1 MTSNALPRQ
10 FALDLGR
17 AHRASLG
24 NFLPGGDRAL
34 ISTLQ
39 KITEQWTAS
48 TETQAIV
55 DANPLNHRWIY
66 WWGAPGSGRSHLL
79 RALMHAAQ
87 NASLSYYYLSNDDP
101 SAWVKLEAE
110 LPQQLKAVIPTA
122 IAVDDVDLLDERL
135 SSALFRVLNAARD
148 SQHLYVFMAGSDAP
162 ANLKLRDDLRTRLAW
177 GLVFQT
183 HLLSDHEKIQALE
196 QAASDRGLVLSPDVM
211 PWLLSR
217 FYRDMPNLM
226 ALLDALDAYSLET
239 KRAVT
244 LPLVRELL
252 QLSSSPN
259 NELMNR

>member
-1 MTSNALPRQ
+1 MSSNALPRQ

-17 AHRASLG
+17 THQASLG

-39 KITEQWTAS
+39 KITAQWAAS
-48 TETQAIV
+48 SATPAIV

-87 NASLSYYYLSNDDP
+87 NASLPQYYLSNDDP
-101 SAWVKLEAE
+101 SAWVKLEAA
-110 LPQQLKAVIPTA
+110 LPQQLKAAIPTVIA
-122 IAVDDVDLLDERL
+122 IDDVDLLDERL
-135 SSALFRVLNAARD
+135 SSALFRILNTVRD
-148 SQHLYVFMAGSDAP
+148 SQQLYVFMAGSDAP
-162 ANLKLRDDLRTRLAW
+162 ANLKLREDVRTRLAW

-183 HLLSDHEKIQALE
+183 HLLSDHEKIRALE
-196 QAASDRGLVLSPDVM
+196 QAASDRGLVLSPDVL

-259 NELMNR
+259 NELMSR

>member
-1 MTSNALPRQ
+1 MSSNALPRQ

-17 AHRASLG
+17 AHQASLS

-34 ISTLQ
+34 ISTLE
-39 KITEQWTAS
+39 KVAEQWAAS
-48 TETQAIV
+48 MAIPV
-55 DANPLNHRWIY
+55 IADANTLNHRWIY

-87 NASLSYYYLSNDDP
+87 TASLPYYYLRNDDP

-110 LPQQLKAVIPTA
+110 LPQQLKAAVPIA
-122 IAVDDVDLLDERL
+122 IAVDDVGLLDERL
-135 SSALFRVLNAARD
+135 SGALFRVLNAVRD
-148 SQHLYVFMAGSDAP
+148 NQQLYVFMAGSDAP
-162 ANLKLRDDLRTRLAW
+162 ANLKLREDLRTRLAW

-196 QAASDRGLVLSPDVM
+196 QAASDRGLVLSPDVL

>member
-1 MTSNALPRQ
+1 MSSNALPRQ

-17 AHRASLG
+17 AHQASLD

-259 NELMNR
+259 NVLMNR

>member
-1 MTSNALPRQ
+1 MSSDVLPRQ

-17 AHRASLG
+17 AHQASLD
-24 NFLPGGDRAL
+24 NFLPGGDSAL

-39 KITEQWTAS
+39 KITEQWAS
-48 TETQAIV
+48 PSATPAIV

-79 RALMHAAQ
+79 RALMYAAQ
-87 NASLSYYYLSNDDP
+87 NASLAYYYLNNHDP

-110 LPQQLKAVIPTA
+110 LPLQLKAATPTA

-135 SSALFRVLNAARD
+135 SSVLFRVLNAARD
-148 SQHLYVFMAGSDAP
+148 SQQLYVFMAGSDAP
-162 ANLKLRDDLRTRLAW
+162 ANLKLREDVRTRLAW

-196 QAASDRGLVLSPDVM
+196 QAASDRGLVLSPDVL

-217 FYRDMPNLM
+217 F
-226 ALLDALDAYSLET
+226 
-239 KRAVT
+239 
-244 LPLVRELL
+244 
-252 QLSSSPN
+252 
-259 NELMNR
+259 

>member
-1 MTSNALPRQ
+1 MSSNALPRQ

-17 AHRASLG
+17 THQASLG

-39 KITEQWTAS
+39 KIAEQWAVPSATP
-48 TETQAIV
+48 AIV

-79 RALMHAAQ
+79 RALLHAAQ
-87 NASLSYYYLSNDDP
+87 NASLACYYLSNDDP

-110 LPQQLKAVIPTA
+110 LPQQLKAATPTV

-135 SSALFRVLNAARD
+135 SSALFRVLNAVRD
-148 SQHLYVFMAGSDAP
+148 SQQLFVFMAGSDAP
-162 ANLKLRDDLRTRLAW
+162 ANLKLREDLRTRLAW

-196 QAASDRGLVLSPDVM
+196 QAASDRGLVLSPDVL

>member
-1 MTSNALPRQ
+1 MSSNALPRQ

-17 AHRASLG
+17 MHQASLG

-34 ISTLQ
+34 IATLQ
-39 KITEQWTAS
+39 KVAEQWTAS
-48 TETQAIV
+48 AAIPAEMDV
-55 DANPLNHRWIY
+55 NPLNHRWIY

-79 RALMHAAQ
+79 RALTHAAQ
-87 NASLSYYYLSNDDP
+87 CASLKSYYLRSDDP
-101 SAWVKLEAE
+101 STWVRLEAE
-110 LPQQLKAVIPTA
+110 LPQQLKGAIPTS
-122 IAVDDVDLLDERL
+122 IAVDDVNMLDERL
-135 SSALFRVLNAARD
+135 SGALFRILNAVRD
-148 SQHLYVFMAGSDAP
+148 SQQLFIFMAGSEAP
-162 ANLKLRDDLRTRLAW
+162 SSLKLREDLRTRLAW

-196 QAASDRGLVLSPDVM
+196 QAASDRGLVLSPDVL

-259 NELMNR
+259 NELMSR

>member
-1 MTSNALPRQ
+1 MSSNALPRQ

-17 AHRASLG
+17 THQASLS

-39 KITEQWTAS
+39 KITAQWDAPSATP
-48 TETQAIV
+48 AI
-55 DANPLNHRWIY
+55 ANTNPLNHRWIY

-87 NASLSYYYLSNDDP
+87 NASLTCYYLSNADP

-110 LPQQLKAVIPTA
+110 LPQQAKAATPTVIA
-122 IAVDDVDLLDERL
+122 IDDVNLLDERL
-135 SSALFRVLNAARD
+135 SGALFRVLNTVRD
-148 SQHLYVFMAGSDAP
+148 SQQLYIFMAGSDAP
-162 ANLKLRDDLRTRLAW
+162 ANLRLREDVRTRIAW

-196 QAASDRGLVLSPDVM
+196 QAASDRGLVLSPDVL

-252 QLSSSPN
+252 QLSSNPN

>member
-1 MTSNALPRQ
+1 MSSNALPRQ

-17 AHRASLG
+17 AHQASLD

-135 SSALFRVLNAARD
+135 SSALFRVLNAVRD

-196 QAASDRGLVLSPDVM
+196 QAASDRGLVLSTDVM

-259 NELMNR
+259 NELISR

>member
-1 MTSNALPRQ
+1 MSSNALPRQ

-17 AHRASLG
+17 THQASLG

-39 KITEQWTAS
+39 KITEQWTTS
-48 TETQAIV
+48 TETREIV

-87 NASLSYYYLSNDDP
+87 NASLPYYYLSNDDP
-101 SAWVKLEAE
+101 SAWIKLEAE

-135 SSALFRVLNAARD
+135 SSALFRVLNAVRD

-162 ANLKLRDDLRTRLAW
+162 ANLKVREDLRTRLAW

>member
-1 MTSNALPRQ
+1 MSSNALPRQ

-17 AHRASLG
+17 THQASLG

-39 KITEQWTAS
+39 KITAQWAAPS
-48 TETQAIV
+48 AAPAIV
-55 DANPLNHRWIY
+55 DANALNQRWIY

-87 NASLSYYYLSNDDP
+87 NASLSYYYVSNDDP

-110 LPQQLKAVIPTA
+110 LPQQLKAATPTA
-122 IAVDDVDLLDERL
+122 IAIDDVDLLDERL
-135 SSALFRVLNAARD
+135 SSALFRILNTVRD
-148 SQHLYVFMAGSDAP
+148 SQQLFVFMAGSDAP
-162 ANLKLRDDLRTRLAW
+162 ASLKLREDVRTRLAW

-196 QAASDRGLVLSPDVM
+196 QAASDRGLVLSPDVL

>member
-1 MTSNALPRQ
+1 MSSNALPRQ

-17 AHRASLG
+17 VHQATLG

-34 ISTLQ
+34 ISTLE
-39 KITEQWTAS
+39 KVAEQWAAS
-48 TETQAIV
+48 TAIPAIADV
-55 DANPLNHRWIY
+55 NTLNHRWIY

-87 NASLSYYYLSNDDP
+87 TASLPYYYLKNDDP

-110 LPQQLKAVIPTA
+110 LPQLLKAAASIA
-122 IAVDDVDLLDERL
+122 IAVDDVELLDERL
-135 SSALFRVLNAARD
+135 SGALFRVLNAARD
-148 SQHLYVFMAGSDAP
+148 NQQLYVFMSGSDAP
-162 ANLKLRDDLRTRLAW
+162 ANLKLREDLRTRLAW

-196 QAASDRGLVLSPDVM
+196 QAASGRGLVLSPDVL

>member
-1 MTSNALPRQ
+1 MSSNALPRQ

-17 AHRASLG
+17 THQVSLV
-24 NFLPGGDRAL
+24 NFLPGSDRTL

-39 KITEQWTAS
+39 KITEQWTTS
-48 TETQAIV
+48 KPTPSIV
-55 DANPLNHRWIY
+55 DTSSLDHRWIY

-79 RALMHAAQ
+79 RAVIHAAQ
-87 NASLSYYYLSNDDP
+87 TSSLPYYDLRGDEP
-101 SAWVKLEAE
+101 STWVKLESE
-110 LPQQLKAVIPTA
+110 LPQQLKAGMPIA
-122 IAVDDVDLLDERL
+122 ITVDDVELLDERL
-135 SSALFRVLNAARD
+135 SSALFRILNAVRD
-148 SQHLYVFMAGSDAP
+148 NQQLHIFMAGSDTP
-162 ANLKLRDDLRTRLAW
+162 ANLKLREDVRTRLAW

-196 QAASDRGLVLSPDVM
+196 QAASDRGLVLSPDVL

-252 QLSSSPN
+252 QLSSSSN

>member
-1 MTSNALPRQ
+1 MSSNALPRQ

-17 AHRASLG
+17 AHQASLD

-196 QAASDRGLVLSPDVM
+196 QAASDRGLVLSTDVM